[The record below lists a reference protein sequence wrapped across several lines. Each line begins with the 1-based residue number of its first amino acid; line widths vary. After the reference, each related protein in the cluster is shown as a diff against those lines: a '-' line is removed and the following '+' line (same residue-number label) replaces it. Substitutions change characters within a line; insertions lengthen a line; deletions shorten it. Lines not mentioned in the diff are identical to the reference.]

1 MYENLSF
8 RALVI
13 AWLKGCVL
21 YVASG
26 CRWDPTFDDFVR
38 WSLQYDLWCKMEF
51 FGAAIEEA
59 NRRSEQTASASRVG
73 RHNLLNLLPEMF
85 TLQDAISMR
94 VSEGLSADG
103 TQAMLRQW
111 KFRGYVT
118 IEMVDRSGR
127 LTEVYCKNNF

>member
-1 MYENLSF
+1 
-8 RALVI
+8 
-13 AWLKGCVL
+13 
-21 YVASG
+21 
-26 CRWDPTFDDFVR
+26 
-38 WSLQYDLWCKMEF
+38 
-51 FGAAIEEA
+51 
-59 NRRSEQTASASRVG
+59 
-73 RHNLLNLLPEMF
+73 
-85 TLQDAISMR
+85 MR